1 MNANKVENLIKTE
14 NFQTSSGSSKADL
27 CYQQE
32 MQQITAAGTT
42 TTTII
47 IIIIIMRLL
56 ADQMSNQVKI
66 FESLAFDVK
75 VSLALTR
82 F

>member
-27 CYQQE
+27 CYQEE

-42 TTTII
+42 TTTT

>member
-32 MQQITAAGTT
+32 MQQITAAGTN
-42 TTTII
+42 TII
-47 IIIIIMRLL
+47 IAIIIIMRLL

>member
-42 TTTII
+42 TTII
-47 IIIIIMRLL
+47 ILMRLL

>member
-42 TTTII
+42 TTIMII
-47 IIIIIMRLL
+47 LMRLL

>member
-42 TTTII
+42 TII
-47 IIIIIMRLL
+47 IAIIIIMRLL